1 MKIPLLELGS
11 LAEQMTG
18 LKLSEGF
25 TKERGR
31 GVSRKSTPQL
41 SRTPSPS
48 TSPPR
53 SRAASSQSMRSR
65 SRSGS
70 VTGSPTRTPTPSPER
85 GQGHGKKRDIDML
98 DIGEPETTGH
108 LTVKLSANKVSF
120 QLFQCEAFSA
130 FFNVQ
135 GATYGCDPL
144 LAQSIDLELFRDS
157 ITIYHEKT
165 PYQAKVGFF
174 CFVFFLLV
182 PVPQSTPCTCRPR
195 KARSLSSRCSARLRL
210 PASCIFLFMP

>member
-1 MKIPLLELGS
+1 M
-11 LAEQMTG
+11 
-18 LKLSEGF
+18 
-25 TKERGR
+25 
-31 GVSRKSTPQL
+31 SRKSTPQL